1 MISFDKQCIFVHIPK
16 TGGTSI
22 ENAIWGSDWSKR
34 TTDQLWMGN
43 VRPGFNKYQSGGL
56 QHLLATQIRQ
66 EVGQEKFD
74 RYFKFSFVRNPWDK
88 LVSQFL
94 YLKTQPMLRDYMG
107 VGRWTSFKKYVRI
120 LLDNHEMHV
129 QSYEQWRFI
138 YDDKGNRLV
147 DFLGRFESLDDDFTR
162 LTEKLGLKG
171 LRLPHDMKSRQRKPY
186 QMYYDDRTAELV
198 LYLYARDVELFDYQ
212 FDC

>member
-138 YDDKGNRLV
+138 YDDKGKSLV

-171 LRLPHDMKSRQRKPY
+171 LRLPHDMKSKQRKPY
-186 QMYYDDRTAELV
+186 QMYYDGKTADLV
-198 LYLYARDVELFDYQ
+198 SNLYARDVELFNYQ
-212 FDC
+212 FD